1 MSKVNHCQI
10 HLAEPSRYA
19 AAEALHPW
27 PVLQPPHTTVY
38 KDEVDAVAAARAEFT
53 GPHFHGV
60 ETVAVSEG
68 TIDVVLPDGT
78 VYMYPLHTVARIKV
92 YTTEE

>member
-10 HLAEPSRYA
+10 HLAEPFRTQA
-19 AAEALHPW
+19 AAATFPKAGV
-27 PVLQPPHTTVY
+27 PAYDVGA
-38 KDEVDAVAAARAEFT
+38 DSNRAEFT

-68 TIDVVLPDGT
+68 TIDVVLPDET

>member
-1 MSKVNHCQI
+1 MSVNHCQI
-10 HLAEPSRYA
+10 HLAEPFRTA
-19 AAEALHPW
+19 AANATFPKAGV
-27 PVLQPPHTTVY
+27 PVYDVGA
-38 KDEVDAVAAARAEFT
+38 DSNRAEFT
-53 GPHFHGV
+53 GPHFHGIKNI
-60 ETVAVSEG
+60 AVSEG